1 MQQIILISSDWAM
14 TMTEATMMCMCL
26 LLLQLSITFF
36 VFMCCVGNG
45 NARITSAFV
54 RSEFPS
60 VDIPLDNKV
69 FAVPKGYNAP
79 QQVSIQLF
87 ENNKSSITQTYVK
100 GVHSFLFLMHSQW
113 PKSKKHH
120 LYVFSLP
127 SISLTLP
134 LSYIYIEKFQ
144 VGSFFYLATL

>member
-1 MQQIILISSDWAM
+1 M
-14 TMTEATMMCMCL
+14 TMTEAKMMCMCL
-26 LLLQLSITFF
+26 LLVQLSITFF

-45 NARITSAFV
+45 NARTTSTFV

-87 ENNKSSITQTYVK
+87 DSNKKLHNTNICERRTCIFCFNT
-100 GVHSFLFLMHSQW
+100 
-113 PKSKKHH
+113 
-120 LYVFSLP
+120 FSM
-127 SISLTLP
+127 
-134 LSYIYIEKFQ
+134 
-144 VGSFFYLATL
+144 A